1 MLASRALPLACALC
15 AQRCLGRLAGPS
27 LAASIYVGVLSP
39 IKSPLA
45 LCMDASPRACRVA
58 SVCARKI
65 VPGIK
70 SFANLS
76 RKLGVGCVTEA

>member
-45 LCMDASPRACRVA
+45 LCMDASP
-58 SVCARKI
+58 SVRARKI
-65 VPGIK
+65 VPGIE

-76 RKLGVGCVTEA
+76 RKLGVGARKCERKVY